1 MNIVVYG
8 AGGVGGFFGGKLAK
22 TGFDVTFVARGETLL
37 SIKQNG
43 LKIKSIEGDFK
54 VFPKVTDNI
63 HDISNPDL
71 IILAVKSWQIEAIAE
86 KLKDIITENTMVLPL
101 QNGADNAD
109 RLRAIIPKNNVLAGL
124 CKIVSKI
131 ESPGVISHFE
141 YEPQIIFG
149 EFDNAK
155 TERMQHLKSIF
166 DKAGFK
172 NSHAENIQLEIWKKF
187 LFITSV
193 SGLGAITRSVFGD
206 MRESK
211 NIREL
216 LYQTAQEIKA
226 IANAK
231 QIPLEDKHIEGAIA
245 IVDRMKYNTT
255 ASMQRDIMEGKPSE
269 LQNFNGY
276 IVEQGKLLNIPTP
289 INAFT
294 YYCLLPQE
302 LKARKQL

>member
-1 MNIVVYG
+1 
-8 AGGVGGFFGGKLAK
+8 
-22 TGFDVTFVARGETLL
+22 
-37 SIKQNG
+37 
-43 LKIKSIEGDFK
+43 
-54 VFPKVTDNI
+54 
-63 HDISNPDL
+63 
-71 IILAVKSWQIEAIAE
+71 
-86 KLKDIITENTMVLPL
+86 
-101 QNGADNAD
+101 
-109 RLRAIIPKNNVLAGL
+109 
-124 CKIVSKI
+124 
-131 ESPGVISHFE
+131 
-141 YEPQIIFG
+141 
-149 EFDNAK
+149 
-155 TERMQHLKSIF
+155 
-166 DKAGFK
+166 
-172 NSHAENIQLEIWKKF
+172 
-187 LFITSV
+187 
-193 SGLGAITRSVFGD
+193 

-231 QIPLEDKHIEGAIA
+231 QIQLEDTHIEGAIA